1 MNPPPIYS
9 KMIRALIETMR
20 PRQWTKNLLLFVG
33 LIFSQN
39 LFHFDLLLKT
49 LVAFALFC
57 LLSGAVYLI
66 NDLADI
72 ESDRSHPLKSRRPLP
87 SGRLKVPVAI
97 AAAVGFTCVGF
108 PLSFLLDFQF
118 GLVATGYFLL
128 ILAYSFGLK
137 HVVILDVVVVALGF
151 ILRAVAGAVVI
162 HVPISSWLLIC
173 TTFLA
178 LSLAMSKRRHEL
190 VLLGENS
197 ASHRKTL
204 IEYSP
209 QFLDQMIAVVT
220 ASAVM
225 SYALY
230 TTSEETVAK
239 FGTRNLL
246 FTLPFVIYGIFRYL
260 YLVHMRNMGGSP
272 ELVFIKDRPMVVNVI
287 LYVIVVAV
295 VLYLK

>member
-1 MNPPPIYS
+1 
-9 KMIRALIETMR
+9 MIRALIETMR

-178 LSLAMSKRRHEL
+178 LFLAMSKRRHEL

>member
-178 LSLAMSKRRHEL
+178 LFLAMSKRRHEL